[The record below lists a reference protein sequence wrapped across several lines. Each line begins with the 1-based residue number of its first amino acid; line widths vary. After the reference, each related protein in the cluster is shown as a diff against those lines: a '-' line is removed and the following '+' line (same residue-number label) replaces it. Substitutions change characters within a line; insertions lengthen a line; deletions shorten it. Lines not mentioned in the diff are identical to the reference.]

1 MHRFIGL
8 LQTNRYLAIL
18 ALRPILLPGWS
29 QAGLRNS
36 DGPSATT
43 PVFVELFTSEGCSS
57 CPPADKLLADLDRN
71 QPIPGANLIVLS
83 EHVDYW
89 NRQGWSDPFSSHA
102 FTGRQEMYASRLG
115 VSEIYTP
122 QLVVD
127 GTRSVVGSNR
137 PKLKDAVNESLRDSK
152 IPLSVAAGRNNAER
166 KKNTVIIHVT
176 LGAAPLQPRAR
187 VYLVLARDRAQS
199 QVSRGENAGRSLS
212 HVAVAYSIREVAP
225 AGPES
230 NSDITLPVSLLP
242 NSRIIVF
249 VQASD
254 TGKIISVAQTIDAD
268 E

>member
-1 MHRFIGL
+1 MHRFTGL
-8 LQTNRYLAIL
+8 LQTNRYLAIF
-18 ALRPILLPGWS
+18 ALLILFPGFS
-29 QAGLRNS
+29 QAGSRNS
-36 DGPSATT
+36 GSSPAT
-43 PVFVELFTSEGCSS
+43 PVFLELFTSEGCSS
-57 CPPADKLLADLDRN
+57 CPPADKLLAELDRN

-102 FTGRQEMYASRLG
+102 FTARQEMYASRLG

-122 QLVVD
+122 QIVVD
-127 GTRSVVGSNR
+127 GAKSVVGGDW
-137 PKLKDAVNESLRDSK
+137 LKVKNAVNESLRDPK
-152 IPLSVAAGRNNAER
+152 IPLSVAAEKNNAESQ
-166 KKNTVIIHVT
+166 KNSAIVHVT
-176 LGAAPLQPRAR
+176 LGASSAEARAR

-212 HVAVAYSIREVAP
+212 HVAVAYSLKEIAAV
-225 AGPES
+225 GPKS

-249 VQASD
+249 VQESG
-254 TGKIISVAQTIDAD
+254 TGKILGVAQTIDAV